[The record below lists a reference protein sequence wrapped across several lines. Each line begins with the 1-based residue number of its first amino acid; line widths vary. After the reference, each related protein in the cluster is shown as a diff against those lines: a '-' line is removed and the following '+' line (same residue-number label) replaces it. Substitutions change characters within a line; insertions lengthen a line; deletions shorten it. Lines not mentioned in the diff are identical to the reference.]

1 MRSFTSCIV
10 PQYLVDHCVNSILQG
25 GDSAGAA
32 EGRGGPEQRGGR
44 HQGTPH
50 QHRQRGGRRQAA
62 GRGRRRRNSGVL
74 RSWQRMIFPKPGK
87 HPVRERPDMMS

>member
-1 MRSFTSCIV
+1 MIEIQSV
-10 PQYLVDHCVNSILQG
+10 SINLTQLYDINQG

-50 QHRQRGGRRQAA
+50 QHRQRRDLRQIGGQRPRHRAV
-62 GRGRRRRNSGVL
+62 RRREEQS
-74 RSWQRMIFPKPGK
+74 
-87 HPVRERPDMMS
+87 